1 MKKTVIIIL
10 AVLPIVMVIAI
21 AFAGRIF
28 SYYRYIPIEK
38 VCFTDTYGNEL
49 DDKFTLTVNV
59 GESKLANTRVFP
71 DLASNKRVTFS
82 SGDES
87 ICTVNQDGSVTGVSI
102 GSTIVIVKTEDGGK
116 TDLINV
122 RVTDD
127 YVRGVTLSEQEI
139 ELSVSETKV
148 LIATVEPYS
157 ALNKNLVFSSSNTSV
172 ATVSANGKV
181 TAVSS
186 GSAVITVTTVD
197 GGFSAS
203 CTVTVNENLPPLYFD
218 FSSSTEIQAMGS
230 GYIALTDTVD
240 LMQYIRLGTLES
252 DMSDVGYK
260 ITSGGSYASLSGS
273 VLSFSGNDIVK
284 IVVYIGDREAPTYQT
299 EILVAYSN

>member
-102 GSTIVIVKTEDGGK
+102 GSTVVIVKTEDG
-116 TDLINV
+116 
-122 RVTDD
+122 
-127 YVRGVTLSEQEI
+127 E
-139 ELSVSETKV
+139 
-148 LIATVEPYS
+148 
-157 ALNKNLVFSSSNTSV
+157 
-172 ATVSANGKV
+172 
-181 TAVSS
+181 
-186 GSAVITVTTVD
+186 TVTYRKPAAKKATNSGEFNLDDFFGD
-197 GGFSAS
+197 GM
-203 CTVTVNENLPPLYFD
+203 
-218 FSSSTEIQAMGS
+218 I
-230 GYIALTDTVD
+230 
-240 LMQYIRLGTLES
+240 
-252 DMSDVGYK
+252 K
-260 ITSGGSYASLSGS
+260 
-273 VLSFSGNDIVK
+273 
-284 IVVYIGDREAPTYQT
+284 
-299 EILVAYSN
+299 